1 METGGGG
8 GQEAPD
14 ARILRQP
21 LPNLQAIVLFDSLAV
36 DSLVNKGT
44 WCSWLSRSLSIC
56 GLREGSGSIPDVSNT
71 VSKRLFFRLDG

>member
-44 WCSWLSRSLSIC
+44 WCSWLSRSLSMYNHH
-56 GLREGSGSIPDVSNT
+56 LREVLGSIPNVSIFY
-71 VSKRLFFRLDG
+71 VS